1 MRFGRRAI
9 LTVSVLGSFVSAQ
22 EAKKYEYQSDVS
34 RLRNIVINSLYSHK
48 DVFLR
53 ELISNANDA
62 LEKLRLVSLTDKSYQ
77 IPDTPLNITIKLV
90 RDAEGSGGRVI
101 LTDTGIGM
109 TADELAKN
117 LGTLAKSGTS
127 EFLNKAESDT
137 SGNLIGQFGLGFY
150 SSFLVADKVQV
161 ASLPPVSKENP
172 NPVQHLFESDAD
184 ASSFEIAV
192 DPRGNSLGHS
202 GTEITM
208 FLKTEALEFLDE
220 QRVKELV
227 AKHSAFATSFPLYL
241 QTFKTEEV
249 PDEEA
254 IAAAKAAK
262 PEEPEASTSAT
273 TAEPEATTPADVD
286 EDEAVVED
294 VTEEG
299 EDKKEEEPVVP
310 PTPMKNVT
318 TEEWVRLNDQKPLWM
333 REPKEITKDELN
345 QFFMTTFKEP
355 NGPIAHGSYK
365 GDSGPVSFRTMFF
378 APAELSERFWQS
390 AKPELNNVRLMVKR
404 VFITSDLGENPM
416 PKWISWLRAIV
427 DADDLPLNVSRETL
441 QSNRFLRQ
449 IPQILIRRFI
459 NMVEKMSKDE
469 AEQDKFR
476 KFMKIYGS
484 VIKLGAVESP
494 KEQKKLASL
503 ARWDT
508 NLRNFTSLDQY
519 VEHRKKGQTQIFY
532 LAGIGQPVS
541 ELAKSLFVEKLH
553 ARGYEVLLLNDPMDE
568 ILMSHLRNWK
578 GMQFQDAAKK
588 GLKFGDEDEDP
599 EEEKA
604 HQEKLKETYKPLL
617 EYLKAES
624 KDIVLDVILS
634 NRLVTSPCAIV
645 ADAYGYSA
653 NMERLMAAQTGNKL
667 KDSDIMHDWAKKQKF
682 LEINPASPLIEG
694 MLKKVQAL
702 NDIEEGEEKDAQLEE
717 ELREVTS
724 ILIDGALVRSGFEV
738 PDSNLFFSRMDRVLR
753 RSLGVSETAK
763 ADDTVK
769 PAPPVDD
776 TPLEEPGVI
785 PEGVFE
791 DLVMDNAADQEKV
804 TPEVD
809 IKVDAFDD
817 EQVDQMLSEK
827 ENKVAHEEL

>member
-1 MRFGRRAI
+1 MRFYRGAI
-9 LTVSVLGSFVSAQ
+9 LSISVLGSLVSAQ
-22 EAKKYEYQSDVS
+22 DAKKYEYQSDVS

-77 IPDTPLNITIKLV
+77 VPDTPLNITIQLV
-90 RDAEGSGGRVI
+90 RDAEGPGGRVI
-101 LTDTGIGM
+101 VTDTGIGM
-109 TADELAKN
+109 NADELAKN

-127 EFLNKAESDT
+127 EFLNKAETDT

-161 ASLPPVSKENP
+161 ASLPPVSKANP
-172 NPVQHLFESDAD
+172 EPVQHLFQSGAD
-184 ASSFEIAV
+184 DSSFEIAV

-208 FLKTEALEFLDE
+208 FLKPEALEFLDE
-220 QRVKELV
+220 QRVRDLV

-241 QTFKTEEV
+241 QVFKTEEV
-249 PDEEA
+249 PDEET
-254 IAAAKAAK
+254 IAAAKAAE
-262 PEEPEASTSAT
+262 PEEKATSPAT
-273 TAEPEATTPADVD
+273 SEEPVATSPVDVD
-286 EDEAVVED
+286 EDEAVLED
-294 VTEEG
+294 VEE
-299 EDKKEEEPVVP
+299 EAEEKKEEPAAP

-318 TEEWVRLNDQKPLWM
+318 TEEWVRLNDQQPLWM
-333 REPKEITKDELN
+333 RDPKDIEKDELS
-345 QFFMTTFKEP
+345 QFFMTTFKDH
-355 NGPIAHGSYK
+355 NGPIAHGTYK

-378 APAELSERFWQS
+378 VPSELNEKFWQS
-390 AKPELNNVRLMVKR
+390 AKPELNNIRLMVKR

-449 IPQILIRRFI
+449 IPNILIKRFI
-459 NMVEKMSKDE
+459 NLVEKMSKDE
-469 AEQDKFR
+469 NDQNRFR
-476 KFMKIYGS
+476 KFMKVYGS
-484 VIKLGAVESP
+484 IIKLGAVESP

-519 VEHRKKGQTQIFY
+519 VENRKKGQTQIFY
-532 LAGIGQPVS
+532 LAGIGQSPS

-553 ARGYEVLLLNDPMDE
+553 ARGYEVLLLTDPMDE

-588 GLKFGDEDEDP
+588 GLKFGDEDEDA
-599 EEEKA
+599 EAEKA
-604 HQEKLKETYKPLL
+604 RQEKLTETYKPLL
-617 EYLKAES
+617 DYLKAES
-624 KDIVLDVILS
+624 KDIVLDVLLS

-645 ADAYGYSA
+645 ADSYGYSA
-653 NMERLMAAQTGNKL
+653 NMERLMAAQTGNKI

-682 LEINPASPLIEG
+682 LEINPGSPLIEG
-694 MLKKVQAL
+694 MLKKVEAL
-702 NDIEEGEEKDAQLEE
+702 NDVEEGEEKDAQLEE
-717 ELREVTS
+717 ELKEVTS

-738 PDSNLFFSRMDRVLR
+738 ADSNLFFTRMDRVLR

-776 TPLEEPGVI
+776 TPLEEPGVMS
-785 PEGVFE
+785 
-791 DLVMDNAADQEKV
+791 DDMLDDTLLDNQADQQA
-804 TPEVD
+804 TPKVD
-809 IKVDAFDD
+809 IKVDEFDD
-817 EQVDQMLSEK
+817 EEVDEMLRKKEK
-827 ENKVAHEEL
+827 LTHEEL